1 MNMTR
6 PFNPRALAI
15 ALASILTA
23 PAALADTQFSAEMV
37 QRGADGKSTTGQ
49 IAVGDGRLRTETVH
63 QGQSLVRIGD
73 EKRGV
78 EWILFPDRKNYME
91 RSTLGPDG
99 KAMAKPTAQDPC
111 AGMPGVSCQRKG
123 EEQVSGRAALV
134 WEITATQMGK
144 TMSTTQWID
153 KERGPSF
160 PLRQTMAGGGKME
173 RVALGEEVL
182 SGRKTEKWRLD
193 LTGPDGKTM
202 STTEWYDPEL
212 KMAIKQEYPG
222 GIVSELTSIQIGPQ
236 ADEIFSIPAGYTRIE
251 PPQPS
256 APAPRQ

>member
-23 PAALADTQFSAEMV
+23 PSALADTQFSAEMV

-78 EWILFPDRKNYME
+78 EWILFPERKNYME
-91 RSTLGPDG
+91 RSTLAPDG

-111 AGMPGVSCQRKG
+111 AGMPGVSCQPKG

-182 SGRKTEKWRLD
+182 VGDIL
-193 LTGPDGKTM
+193 PDGPRVAATRPPESQIEVELLLARHAPDQGRQQYLVRPVLDEQVDPHDSSHR
-202 STTEWYDPEL
+202 STH
-212 KMAIKQEYPG
+212 A
-222 GIVSELTSIQIGPQ
+222 
-236 ADEIFSIPAGYTRIE
+236 
-251 PPQPS
+251 
-256 APAPRQ
+256 